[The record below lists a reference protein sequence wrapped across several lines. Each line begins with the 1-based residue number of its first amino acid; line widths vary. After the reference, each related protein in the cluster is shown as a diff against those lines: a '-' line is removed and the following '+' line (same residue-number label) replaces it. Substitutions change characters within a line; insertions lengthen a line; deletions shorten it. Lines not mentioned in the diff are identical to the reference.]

1 MSVFKCDI
9 KYTKI
14 PGDSKTSAV
23 NLLKSHNIVT
33 NSMRVVNYEKA
44 IKATNELSA
53 KASALLNR
61 NVTLFNY
68 TRDGK
73 LLTPN
78 SILFT
83 ELDMAVNRD
92 VKLDTRSLYNNFEAS
107 DFQKIVTDVKQKDI
121 WSVLLDPTNREIV
134 KNRQVTIGMAI
145 MLSKMF
151 NVDYQ
156 IITEQ
161 EANDLVIANGLFY
174 SGQPGFYVGNKVYL
188 VEGKFNKDTVLH
200 EFGHVLVKG
209 IKRMNPSLYQN
220 LVKDLEKDVSFEK
233 DIEEILATDESVL
246 GNRDKAIEELMTRKV
261 ESLGN
266 QKLEDIEKTD
276 PLLFTFLTKLLY
288 AIRKGIR
295 VLFQRPSI
303 KVEKINFNTKL
314 ETIVEGMIN
323 AEIEIDLTEKIQV
336 YPEDFFLQFKS
347 YNEKLNQELAETIG
361 MDKLNKVIENAY
373 NEFSYQLNEIKNTP
387 QILASE
393 LRKANAP
400 AYLRSIT
407 QQLRD
412 YAVKDLDSLSDE
424 ELVEG
429 FEKHQE
435 EMFLRLS
442 ALMNSL
448 AEIEKFVDAVEN
460 VLKKLD
466 VSTNPGIAVAQL
478 MYFES
483 YLSRQLVFINNM
495 KKELKLDNNNDL
507 IRKLDGIEN
516 KIKANQNK
524 SKEKKFEFVT
534 KFFDEKAEVIR
545 PAILNL
551 LSEKINP
558 VLKSEGFA
566 EDQIAKIK
574 ADIVA
579 LEEGVKYS
587 LEDLGLGNIS
597 NPAKK
602 NITETINRYLAK
614 RLNEEAIEAFIKGE
628 RGDIGSIEAGWL
640 PMINIDDPVTGGMA
654 RWLRE
659 IQSNAE
665 QVILDQASDFAKQ
678 IVSQLN
684 QLGYNPNKT
693 TMLAD
698 LLLEIDKVGVVE
710 NGEFVEKEIYKFIDT
725 HINWRAD
732 HARLKHALEV
742 AREGDDKDAKRKAYF
757 ELKDWEDKYT
767 YRPHTKPYRDLQKF
781 WSQENTVVNPFTKE
795 NINISVE
802 ISQTAKMEKNA
813 AFAKMKV
820 LNNKAYK
827 ELEMTAEYTIQEE
840 AQKEYNQL
848 FNIYN
853 PDGSQKTGDELAKVL
868 VRKKYRELSKEFYEY
883 IPMNVKLQSDLNG
896 YISALATENITLED
910 TPEKFQEAIERFEK
924 RYMRK
929 AYSSKY
935 YEDMQTIMKGLKEI
949 TSKYIETN
957 PELAEKTALLE
968 ERSSLILK
976 DSFGNPD
983 GTQLSKELSD
993 RILEIDKK
1001 VEELTKSIN
1010 LKTGL
1015 NAEDNAKLN
1024 SLKNTFAKNRGKLSN
1039 EEMAEYNS
1047 LMEKGKPKAMLPED
1061 YIIYKRLLGE
1071 LFELT
1076 TKQPTSYYFDAF
1088 LYAIGDVEVEQITPA
1103 TADDYINNE
1112 ELLKEAFDK
1121 KPEFKKW
1128 FMQNHYQKE
1137 VWENN
1142 AKVNKWFRT
1151 SQWNVSIPKEP
1162 VHIQKTEVTDPI
1174 SGKKFLLNGVP
1185 AGKYTFTKVKNMYMT
1200 VPEGQEKNFVGKYVD
1215 NQYNF
1220 LPRPYIPGDSESA
1233 FDDKYV
1239 NKEYEA
1245 IKRAG
1250 GARFE
1255 LLETFKQM
1263 TLKMQEGAPL
1273 SSRLYMDYPR
1283 QRVSSNLEQIERGAV
1298 KEGWS
1303 NTIENIK
1310 SQINVFQGDK
1320 NADASSSIGFN
1331 YSSEKILVTT
1341 NMEGETISRIP
1352 IRGLTDLK
1360 PGEVSLD
1367 VLNSFHEY
1375 MYSITMAK
1383 SKLENE
1389 PIALAIKDVLSDK
1402 ENGIKDLSKA
1412 SKQIYKNHKAWQYIS
1427 KSDNKRVD
1435 AMNELINRF
1444 FYGDYNSEFQQQ
1456 NPIITRLANAMMGN
1470 ASRAFIML
1478 DIPSAVK
1485 NRWGMIFQAHV
1496 EAAAG
1501 KYMDFQSFGKGRIR
1515 SATTIWELSTQGI
1528 YNIADL
1534 PKDVMLMQSF
1544 DVITGKTEKDFG
1556 KNASRSM
1563 MKDFFDLTWLYDFRR
1578 FAEVEAGL
1586 QVFWGMMYKKEVE
1599 QVQSNGEV
1607 IKIKY
1612 ADAWDKSPE
1621 GKLILKEGIN
1631 VEYANR
1637 FVDHVVLEKETIESI
1652 AKKYNIEPEKIR
1664 KKNNLS
1670 SNTEIKPGDSL
1681 IIGRSEL
1688 FNDFKLKT
1696 QGVQKRLNGT
1706 MTDLDRPQASKF
1718 LVFRLFT
1725 FYKAF
1730 AIGMY
1735 MNRFQADMHKDNRLG
1750 EVYDYEMGDM
1760 NIGWNISVLNAMKK
1774 FFTQGPASYKY
1785 MTETEKQAFKRL
1797 AAEGAQLLLLAI
1809 SLTLLFGYDTDDED
1823 RFKKMAKRQDD
1834 YGTLGWAGNHIL
1846 YQFMMVKSENEMFT
1860 PYAGW
1865 SQSLSLTDKV
1875 SIATGPTVNLY
1886 VKIVND
1892 LINMATGSD
1901 AARYKGDVGPYFWQ
1915 KEGEYKLWQHAF
1927 SLFGV
1932 KGKTYSPAHAIRT
1945 AEQFERI
1952 GR

>member
-1 MSVFKCDI
+1 MSVFKCNI

-68 TRDGK
+68 TTDGK

-92 VKLDTRSLYNNFEAS
+92 VKLETLSLYNNFEAS
-107 DFQKIVTDVKQKDI
+107 DFQKIVNDAKQRDI
-121 WSVLLDPTNREIV
+121 WSVLLDASNRDIV
-134 KNRQVTIGMAI
+134 KNRQVTLGVAA

-156 IITEQ
+156 IISEQ
-161 EANDLVIANGLFY
+161 EANELVTSNGLFY

-188 VEGKFNKDTVLH
+188 VEGKFDKDTVLH

-209 IKRMNPSLYQN
+209 IRYTNPELYRN
-220 LVKDLEKDVSFEK
+220 IVRDLEKNPAFEQEL
-233 DIEEILATDESVL
+233 EEIIANDDSVM
-246 GNRDKAIEELMTRKV
+246 GSREKAIEELITRKV

-266 QKLEDIEKTD
+266 LKLQDIEKSD
-276 PLLFTFLTKLLY
+276 PLLFNFLTKILF
-288 AIRKGIR
+288 AIRKGFR
-295 VLFQRPSI
+295 VIFQGTVY
-303 KVEKINFNTKL
+303 KVENINYNTKL
-314 ETIVEGMIN
+314 SDIVDAMLE
-323 AEIEIDLTEKIQV
+323 AKIEVNLMEDVKLF
-336 YPEDFFLQFKS
+336 PEDYFLQFKS
-347 YNEKLNQELAETIG
+347 HNEKLNKDLAKEIG
-361 MDKLNKVIENAY
+361 MDTLNRIVESAY
-373 NEFSYQLNEIKNTP
+373 NEFSYQLNEIRNAP
-387 QILASE
+387 QTLAGQ
-393 LRKANAP
+393 LRKADAP
-400 AYLRSIT
+400 KYLGSIT
-407 QQLRD
+407 QQLSN
-412 YAVKDLDSLSDE
+412 VKDLNSLTDE

-429 FEKHQE
+429 FEKHNE
-435 EMFLRLS
+435 EMFLRLR
-442 ALMNSL
+442 ALLNSL
-448 AEIEKFVDAVEN
+448 SDVEQFTDVIEK
-460 VLKKLD
+460 VLKQLD
-466 VSTNPGIAVAQL
+466 VATNSEMAVAQL

-495 KKELKLDNNNDL
+495 KKELKLKNDNEL
-507 IRKLDGIEN
+507 IRKLDAIEN
-516 KIKANQNK
+516 KIRANQNK
-524 SKEKKFEFVT
+524 SKAKKLEFVT
-534 KFFDEKAEVIR
+534 KFFNEQAEAIR

-558 VLKSEGFA
+558 VLKSEGFT
-566 EDQIAKIK
+566 EEKIAGII

-579 LEEGVKYS
+579 LEDGVKYS
-587 LEDLGLGNIS
+587 LEDLGLGNVS
-597 NPAKK
+597 NAAKK
-602 NITETINRYLAK
+602 NLTDTINRYLAK

-628 RGDIGSIEAGWL
+628 RGDIGSIEAWL
-640 PMINIDDPVTGGMA
+640 LPLTNIDDPVIGGMA
-654 RWLRE
+654 RWLRFV
-659 IQSNAE
+659 QSNAE
-665 QVILDQASDFAKQ
+665 QVILDQSTGFAKE
-678 IVSQLN
+678 IVSALN
-684 QLGYNPNKT
+684 QLGYNPNNT

-710 NGEFVEKEIYKFIDT
+710 NGKFTEKEVYKFIDT

-732 HARLKHALEV
+732 HAQLKHNLEV

-757 ELKDWEDKYT
+757 ELKDWEDKYLFK
-767 YRPHTKPYRDLQKF
+767 PQTKEYRDLQKF
-781 WSQENTVVNPFTKE
+781 WNQENTVINPFTKE
-795 NINISVE
+795 TINVSVD
-802 ISQTAKMEKNA
+802 ISQTAKMEKNT
-813 AFAKMKV
+813 AFAKIKV
-820 LNNKAYK
+820 LNNNPYK

-848 FNIYN
+848 FNVYN

-868 VRKKYRELSKEFYEY
+868 VRKKYRELSRDFYEY
-883 IPMNVKLQSDLNG
+883 IPMTTKLQSDLNG
-896 YISALATENITLED
+896 YINALATENITLED

-929 AYSSKY
+929 AFSSKY
-935 YEDMQTIMKGLKEI
+935 YEDMQTVMKGLKEI
-949 TSKYIETN
+949 TSRYIDTN

-968 ERSSLILK
+968 ERNALILK

-983 GTQLSKELSD
+983 GTQLSKEISA

-1001 VEELTKSIN
+1001 VEELTKLIN

-1015 NAEDNAKLN
+1015 NTEDNARLTT
-1024 SLKNTFAKNRGKLSN
+1024 LKETFAKNRGKLTN
-1039 EEMAEYNS
+1039 EETAEYNL
-1047 LMEKGKPKAMLPED
+1047 LMEKGKPRAMLPED
-1061 YIIYKRLLGE
+1061 YVTYRTLLGE

-1076 TKQPTSYYFDAF
+1076 SKQPTSYYFDAF
-1088 LYAIGDVEVEQITPA
+1088 LYAIGDAEVEQITPA

-1112 ELLKEAFDK
+1112 ELLKEAFDQ

-1128 FMQNHYQKE
+1128 FMTNHYQKE

-1142 AKVNKWFRT
+1142 KKVSKWFRA
-1151 SQWNVSIPKEP
+1151 SQWNVSTPKDAL
-1162 VHIQKTEVTDPI
+1162 HIQKTLVTDPI
-1174 SGKKFLLNGVP
+1174 SGKSFLLNGVP
-1185 AGKYTFTKVKNMYMT
+1185 AGKYTFTKVKNKYMT
-1200 VPEGQEKNFVGKYVD
+1200 VPEGQEKEFVGKYLD

-1239 NKEYEA
+1239 NKNYEQL
-1245 IKRAG
+1245 KRQG

-1255 LLETFKQM
+1255 LLEAFKKM

-1283 QRVSSNLEQIERGAV
+1283 ERLRGNLEQIQRGTA
-1298 KEGWS
+1298 KEGWK
-1303 NTIENIK
+1303 NTVDNVVD
-1310 SQINVFQGDK
+1310 QFNVFRGAK
-1320 NADASSSIGFN
+1320 NADASSTIGFN
-1331 YSSEKILVTT
+1331 YSSEKILVPTT
-1341 NMEGETISRIP
+1341 MEGETISRIP

-1367 VLNSFHEY
+1367 VMQSFYNY

-1383 SKLENE
+1383 TKQENE

-1402 ENGIKDLSKA
+1402 ENGIKDLSRA
-1412 SKQIYKNHKAWQYIS
+1412 SKQIYKNHKAYQYIS
-1427 KSDNKRVD
+1427 KSDNKRLD
-1435 AMNELINRF
+1435 ALNELVNRF

-1456 NPIITRLANAMMGN
+1456 NPIITRTANALMGN

-1478 DIPSAVK
+1478 DVPSAVK

-1496 EAAAG
+1496 EMAAG

-1528 YNIADL
+1528 YNKADL
-1534 PKDVMLMQSF
+1534 PQDVMLMQAF
-1544 DVITGKTEKDFG
+1544 DVIAGKTEKDFG

-1563 MKDFFDLTWLYDFRR
+1563 MKDFFELTWLYDFRR
-1578 FAEVEAGL
+1578 FAEVEASL
-1586 QVFWGMMYKKEVE
+1586 QVFWGMMYKKDIE
-1599 QVQSNGEV
+1599 QVQPNGEV
-1607 IKIKY
+1607 TKIKY
-1612 ADAWDKSPE
+1612 ADVWEKSPE
-1621 GKLILKEGIN
+1621 GKLVLKPGIN

-1637 FVDHVVLEKETIESI
+1637 FVDHVVLENETIESI
-1652 AKKYNIEPEKIR
+1652 AKKYNVDAEKIR

-1670 SNTEIKPGDSL
+1670 SKVQAKVGDNL

-1688 FNDFKLKT
+1688 FNDFKLKS
-1696 QGVQKRLNGT
+1696 QGVQKRLNGN
-1706 MTDLDRPQASKF
+1706 MSDLDRPQASKF
-1718 LVFRLFT
+1718 LIFRLFT

-1730 AIGMY
+1730 SIGMY
-1735 MNRFQADMHKDNRLG
+1735 MNRFQADMQKDNRLG
-1750 EVYDYEMGDM
+1750 EVYDYELGDM
-1760 NIGWNISVLNAMKK
+1760 TIGWNISVLNAMKK
-1774 FFTQGPASYKY
+1774 FFTQGPSSYKH

-1809 SLTLLFGYDTDDED
+1809 SLTMLFGYDMDDED
-1823 RFKKMAKRQDD
+1823 RFKKLAKREDD
-1834 YGTLGWAGNHIL
+1834 YGTLGYLSNHLL
-1846 YQFMMVKSENEMFT
+1846 YQFMMVKQENEMFT

-1865 SQSLSLTDKV
+1865 SQSLSMTDKT
-1875 SIATGPTVNLY
+1875 SIAFGPTVNLY
-1886 VKIVND
+1886 IKIVND
-1892 LINMATGSD
+1892 LLYMATGSD
-1901 AARYKGDVGPYFWQ
+1901 AARYKADIGPYPWQ
-1915 KEGEYKLWQHAF
+1915 EEDSYKIWHHTL
-1927 SLFGV
+1927 SLFGI
-1932 KGKTYSPAHAIRT
+1932 KGKTWSPAHAIRT